1 MPIQCLWSRR
11 WVAGIGLLVL
21 TLAACDNNP
30 AAPPATPVAA
40 TATVATLPPT
50 VAATPSPAPAATATA
65 LPPTIAPT
73 IAPTEPPTVAPTAPP
88 TVALTEPPTV
98 APTEPA
104 TATSAPP
111 PAVAPTEA
119 PTQAATKP
127 PAPAATP
134 TVVPPAPAATV
145 PPPAGADPHRV
156 AGDLSAVSRGLRG
169 KHQVALT
176 FDAGAGRGQPEEI
189 LRVLKAHNVH
199 ITFFLTGKW
208 VEENPDAARAIAAD
222 GHEIANHSYSHPS
235 FFKLTDAERWAEIDK
250 AEALIRDTTGQTAQ
264 PYFRAPYG
272 DTDDTVDASIRAHGY
287 RDFLW
292 TLDSLDSVGQPKTAN
307 FIYNRICNTT
317 WLDMDGAIFLQHIAA
332 PASVEALPRIL
343 DTLQERGWHV
353 VTLTELLTP

>member
-1 MPIQCLWSRR
+1 ML
-11 WVAGIGLLVL
+11 L
-21 TLAACDNNP
+21 TLAACDSNP
-30 AAPPATPVAA
+30 AAPTPTPVAA
-40 TATVATLPPT
+40 TATVA
-50 VAATPSPAPAATATA
+50 A
-65 LPPTIAPT
+65 LPPTPAPEPPAPPTATTEPPTLAPT
-73 IAPTEPPTVAPTAPP
+73 VAPPTQLPTVAPTEPPTEPPTMAPTEPPTVAPTETP
-88 TVALTEPPTV
+88 TEPPTD
-98 APTEPA
+98 APTATEPEA
-104 TATSAPP
+104 TAPP
-111 PAVAPTEA
+111 TRIP
-119 PTQAATKP
+119 
-127 PAPAATP
+127 P
-134 TVVPPAPAATV
+134 TVAATV

-156 AGDLSAVSRGLRG
+156 AGDLSQVSRGVRG

-272 DTDDTVDASIRAHGY
+272 DTNDEVEASIRAHGY

-307 FIYNRICNTT
+307 FIYNRICNTD

-332 PASVEALPRIL
+332 APSVEALPRIL
-343 DTLQERGWHV
+343 DTLQERGWKV

>member
-1 MPIQCLWSRR
+1 VL
-11 WVAGIGLLVL
+11 ALL
-21 TLAACDNNP
+21 TLAACDNP
-30 AAPPATPVAA
+30 TAAPTATPVAS
-40 TATVATLPPT
+40 TATIAVLPPAT
-50 VAATPSPAPAATATA
+50 VPE
-65 LPPTIAPT
+65 PTTAPT
-73 IAPTEPPTVAPTAPP
+73 DTPVPPAVAPTEPPTVAPTEPP
-88 TVALTEPPTV
+88 TAVPTEPPTL
-98 APTEPA
+98 APTEPPTEPPTATVPAA
-104 TATSAPP
+104 TATEPP
-111 PAVAPTEA
+111 TTPPTA
-119 PTQAATKP
+119 AATVGP
-127 PAPAATP
+127 PSP
-134 TVVPPAPAATV
+134 TAVATV
-145 PPPAGADPHRV
+145 PPPAGADPNRV
-156 AGDLSAVSRGLRG
+156 AGDLSEVSRGLRG

-235 FFKLTDAERWAEIDK
+235 FFKLTDAERWAEMDK

-272 DTDDTVDASIRAHGY
+272 DTNATVDASIRAHGY

-307 FIYNRICNTT
+307 FIYNRICNTS

-332 PASVEALPRIL
+332 APSVEALPHIL

>member
-1 MPIQCLWSRR
+1 
-11 WVAGIGLLVL
+11 
-21 TLAACDNNP
+21 
-30 AAPPATPVAA
+30 
-40 TATVATLPPT
+40 
-50 VAATPSPAPAATATA
+50 
-65 LPPTIAPT
+65 
-73 IAPTEPPTVAPTAPP
+73 
-88 TVALTEPPTV
+88 
-98 APTEPA
+98 
-104 TATSAPP
+104 
-111 PAVAPTEA
+111 
-119 PTQAATKP
+119 
-127 PAPAATP
+127 
-134 TVVPPAPAATV
+134 VP
-145 PPPAGADPHRV
+145 
-156 AGDLSAVSRGLRG
+156 GDLSQVSRGLRG

-208 VEENPDAARAIAAD
+208 VEENPDAAQAIAAG

-235 FFKLTDAERWAEIDK
+235 FFKLTEAERWAEIDK

-272 DTDDTVDASIRAHGY
+272 DTDAKVEASISAHGY

-307 FIYNRICNTT
+307 FIYNRICNTS

-332 PASVEALPRIL
+332 APSVEALPRIL

>member
-1 MPIQCLWSRR
+1 LWSRR

-21 TLAACDNNP
+21 TLAACDSNP
-30 AAPPATPVAA
+30 AAPTATPVAA

-88 TVALTEPPTV
+88 TVAPTEPPTV

-111 PAVAPTEA
+111 TEA
-119 PTQAATKP
+119 PTVAPTRAATK
-127 PAPAATP
+127 
-134 TVVPPAPAATV
+134 PPAPAATV

-235 FFKLTDAERWAEIDK
+235 FFKLTQAERWAEIDK

>member
-1 MPIQCLWSRR
+1 MSTRLLCSRHLI
-11 WVAGIGLLVL
+11 AGIVLLL
-21 TLAACDNNP
+21 ALAACDSNT
-30 AAPPATPVAA
+30 AAPTATAVVPAT
-40 TATVATLPPT
+40 TATVAALPPTPAAEPTVPLTATTEPPT
-50 VAATPSPAPAATATA
+50 VAPTE
-65 LPPTIAPT
+65 PPTIAPTEPPT
-73 IAPTEPPTVAPTAPP
+73 IAPTEPPTVAPTEPPTLAPTAPP
-88 TVALTEPPTV
+88 T
-98 APTEPA
+98 APPA
-104 TATSAPP
+104 TALP
-111 PAVAPTEA
+111 PTESPA
-119 PTQAATKP
+119 AATTP
-127 PAPAATP
+127 RPASP
-134 TVVPPAPAATV
+134 TAAATV

-156 AGDLSAVSRGLRG
+156 AGDLSEVSRGLRG

-208 VEENPDAARAIAAD
+208 VEENPDAAKAIAAD

-235 FFKLTDAERWAEIDK
+235 FFKLTDAARWAEIDK
-250 AEALIRDTTGQTAQ
+250 AEQLIKDTTGEIAQ
-264 PYFRAPYG
+264 PYFRAPFG

-307 FIYNRICNTT
+307 FIYNRICNTD

-332 PASVEALPRIL
+332 PTSVDALPRIL
-343 DTLQERGWHV
+343 DTLQERGWKV